1 MDRLCHGARKWTETS
16 YARMTTFTRYST
28 SYASW
33 SPGNRALEEYKHRLD
48 PELYELMQESGFQVE
63 KKVVQRLLAD
73 AATVGGAAKL

>member
-1 MDRLCHGARKWTETS
+1 
-16 YARMTTFTRYST
+16 MTTFTRYST

-33 SPGNRALEEYKHRLD
+33 SPGNFALEEHKHRLD